1 MKKATPLACIR
12 RGAGV
17 PLALVHGYLGG
28 AAQWDAQLDA
38 LSQQFDVIALELA
51 GYGGSGERDGQDS
64 IAGFAQQILTDLTEK
79 SVPRFHLLGHS
90 MVGMIV
96 QQMAAIAPE
105 RIMRLTLYGT
115 GPLGVMP
122 DRFETIDTSR
132 ARLRADGVP
141 RHSAAHRRHLVR
153 PREQGG
159 RLSLCAQLGETVSE
173 QTALGGLSAMETW
186 DGRAAL
192 PDITQK
198 TLVIWGDCDKSY
210 GWAQPEALWRG
221 IKNSSLCV
229 LPGYAHALH
238 LEAPVIFNQIIE
250 RFLTAS

>member
-1 MKKATPLACIR
+1 MTKATPLACIR

-17 PLALVHGYLGG
+17 PLVLVHGYLGG

-51 GYGGSGERDGQDS
+51 GYGGCGARDGQDS
-64 IAGFAQQILTDLTEK
+64 IAGFAQQILADLTEK
-79 SVPRFHLLGHS
+79 GVPRFHLLGHS
-90 MVGMIV
+90 MGGMIV
-96 QQMAAIAPE
+96 QQMAAISPE

-141 RHSAAHRRHLVR
+141 DTARRIAATWFA
-153 PREQGG
+153 QGNKAAG
-159 RLSLCAQLGETVSE
+159 YPLCAQLGETVSE
-173 QTALGGLSAMETW
+173 QTALRGLSAMETW

-198 TLVIWGDCDKSY
+198 TLVIWGDCDRSY

-221 IKNSSLCV
+221 IPNSSLCV

-238 LEAPVIFNQIIE
+238 LEAPDLFNQIIE
-250 RFLTAS
+250 RFLTAP